1 MNLGKYIHEL
11 LLKNETV
18 IIPGFGA
25 FTSIYKPSETDEE
38 KEVLK
43 PPSKIIGFDPQIR
56 NNDGLLVGK
65 VAEEE
70 EISHF
75 DALKRIEK
83 ERENILHYLDKIGRK
98 TLEGTGE
105 LFYDENREIN
115 FTPVLDEN
123 LLLESY
129 GLEPISLNEFSEKT
143 KEAET
148 QDEEPKTEEEPD
160 PELVKAVA
168 DLLKNTDSGK
178 PDFYIPKT
186 SNKTEEINAEDEII
200 TEEEFE
206 NESIYSLSEE
216 YEKKKKRRWLWLLLV
231 LIPVIVA
238 VVYFSMI
245 KKSDDE
251 FVDPYKELEESITV
265 DTEELPVKQEP
276 DPVIKDTAV
285 ISKEDMVIQPEVKP
299 ETESKQE
306 DQVVATDIPKYYL
319 VSGSFKEETN
329 AQEYF
334 DQLKNEGLEPIH
346 MGKNG
351 SFYIIGLG
359 IYDTSKEALEAKR
372 QFENRNSK
380 SGLWILKK

>member
-148 QDEEPKTEEEPD
+148 QGF
-160 PELVKAVA
+160 
-168 DLLKNTDSGK
+168 LK
-178 PDFYIPKT
+178 
-186 SNKTEEINAEDEII
+186 
-200 TEEEFE
+200 
-206 NESIYSLSEE
+206 
-216 YEKKKKRRWLWLLLV
+216 
-231 LIPVIVA
+231 
-238 VVYFSMI
+238 
-245 KKSDDE
+245 
-251 FVDPYKELEESITV
+251 
-265 DTEELPVKQEP
+265 
-276 DPVIKDTAV
+276 
-285 ISKEDMVIQPEVKP
+285 
-299 ETESKQE
+299 
-306 DQVVATDIPKYYL
+306 
-319 VSGSFKEETN
+319 
-329 AQEYF
+329 
-334 DQLKNEGLEPIH
+334 
-346 MGKNG
+346 
-351 SFYIIGLG
+351 
-359 IYDTSKEALEAKR
+359 
-372 QFENRNSK
+372 
-380 SGLWILKK
+380 